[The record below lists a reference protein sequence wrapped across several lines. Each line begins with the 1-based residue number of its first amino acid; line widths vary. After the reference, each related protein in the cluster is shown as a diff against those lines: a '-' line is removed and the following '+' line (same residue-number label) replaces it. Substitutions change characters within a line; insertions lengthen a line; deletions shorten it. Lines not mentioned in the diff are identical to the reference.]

1 MSVEGSRSRVCL
13 LKEGSRSRVCLL
25 KEGSRRRV
33 CLLKVL
39 GVECTC

>member
-1 MSVEGSRSRVCL
+1 MPVEGSRSRVCL